1 MADMIKS
8 STMEAE
14 NESNSITMQGAMIQT
29 SSNLMIGITNLPVVD
44 NLQEANARMNACNE
58 SYKNLLRS
66 HAESISKLGSEF
78 DTFDKNLADCMGIS
92 SK

>member
-44 NLQEANARMNACNE
+44 NLQEANADRK
-58 SYKNLLRS
+58 SVV
-66 HAESISKLGSEF
+66 
-78 DTFDKNLADCMGIS
+78 
-92 SK
+92 